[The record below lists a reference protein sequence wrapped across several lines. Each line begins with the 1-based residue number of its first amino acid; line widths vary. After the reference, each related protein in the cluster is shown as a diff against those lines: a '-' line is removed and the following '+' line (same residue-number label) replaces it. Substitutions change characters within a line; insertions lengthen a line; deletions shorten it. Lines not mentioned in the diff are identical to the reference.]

1 MTALCRVLKH
11 AGSGRGLQLKAR
23 IHRISRA
30 AHLIVWFICL
40 VVSLKANIRI
50 IFSLRR
56 HFRKLK
62 SHNTIPENI
71 RRQRE
76 LKLTANILFI
86 VGIYLLLNL
95 PVLFVAIYHQIS
107 GKDIITYNYY
117 SWTETLAF
125 LNSYKKSIELLL
137 EEPGNPP
144 WSASDSKTNNSSLSP
159 QWRKKHGAVTWYT
172 MYKVNTGEES
182 LAVQWIGY
190 NESAPKY

>member
-1 MTALCRVLKH
+1 MTNLDCALSCF
-11 AGSGRGLQLKAR
+11 KAR
-23 IHRISRA
+23 RKRQRSTAEGANTSDFKSRA
-30 AHLIVWFICL
+30 FDCL
-40 VVSLKANIRI
+40 VYLSCGSLKANIRI

-117 SWTETLAF
+117 SWIETLAF

-159 QWRKKHGAVTWYT
+159 Q
-172 MYKVNTGEES
+172 
-182 LAVQWIGY
+182 
-190 NESAPKY
+190 